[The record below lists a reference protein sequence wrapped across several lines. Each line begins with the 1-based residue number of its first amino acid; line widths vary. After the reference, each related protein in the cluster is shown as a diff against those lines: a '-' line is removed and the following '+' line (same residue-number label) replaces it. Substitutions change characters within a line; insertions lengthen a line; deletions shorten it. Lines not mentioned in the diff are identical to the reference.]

1 MDDCYRIR
9 VPTPFAVGRVN
20 CYVLHGDGLTLVD
33 PGPASEDSREALA
46 EGLAEEGYGVGDVDR
61 VLVTHPH
68 MDHFG
73 DAAAI
78 AAESGAAVCAHT
90 DAVGWLADPDAQFER
105 EQALFKPFLVSMG
118 LPERLSDTVISL
130 PETYRDF
137 RDPVTVDRELE
148 AGDTV
153 DAGLDLD
160 VIHTPGHAPGSVC
173 FLAAGEALFTGD
185 HLLGHISPNPLL
197 TTRPDDPDERTRS
210 LPDYLDA
217 LETIRGVDA
226 PVARPGH
233 GDPVT
238 DVDGRVAEI
247 IEHHREREDRVA
259 NILAA
264 EGPMTAYDVTQ
275 ELFPDLPATELFPG
289 MSETI
294 GHLDL
299 LEDEGRVAIE
309 ETDGVVTYDLA
320 E

>member
-1 MDDCYRIR
+1 MDDCHRIG

-33 PGPASEDSREALA
+33 PGPASADAREALA
-46 EGLAEEGYGVGDVDR
+46 AGLAEEGYELADVDR

-73 DAAAI
+73 DAASI
-78 AAESGAAVCAHT
+78 ARESGATVCAHT
-90 DAVGWLADPDAQFER
+90 DAVGWLTDPDAQFER
-105 EQALFKPFLVSMG
+105 EQALFEPFLVSMG

-137 RDPVTVDRELE
+137 RDPVTVDRELVD
-148 AGDTV
+148 GDTI
-153 DAGLDLD
+153 DAGVELE
-160 VIHTPGHAPGSVC
+160 VTYTPGHAPGSVC
-173 FLAAGEALFTGD
+173 FLADEALFTGD

-210 LPDYLDA
+210 LPSYLDA
-217 LETIRGVDA
+217 LETIQGVDA

-238 DVDGRVAEI
+238 DIDGRVTEI
-247 IEHHREREDRVA
+247 LEHHREREERVA
-259 NILAA
+259 DLLAA

-299 LEDEGRVAIE
+299 LEDDDRVTIE
-309 ETDGVVTYDLA
+309 ETDGVVTYDVA
-320 E
+320 G

>member
-1 MDDCYRIR
+1 MDYHCIA

-20 CYVLHGDGLTLVD
+20 CYVLDGDALTLVD
-33 PGPASEDSREALA
+33 PGPASEDARETLA
-46 EGLAEEGYGVGDVDR
+46 EGLAEAGYEVADVDR

-78 AAESGAAVCAHT
+78 ARESGAEVCAHT

-105 EQALFKPFLVSMG
+105 EQDLFEPFLVSMG

-137 RDPVTVDRELE
+137 REPVTVDRELE
-148 AGDTV
+148 GGDTV
-153 DAGLDLD
+153 AAGRDADLET
-160 VIHTPGHAPGSVC
+160 VHTPGHAPGSVC
-173 FLAAGEALFTGD
+173 FLAPEEAFFTGD
-185 HLLGHISPNPLL
+185 HVLGHISPNPLL
-197 TTRPDDPDERTRS
+197 TTRPDDPTERTRS

-217 LETIRGVDA
+217 LERIQGVDA
-226 PVARPGH
+226 PVAEPGH

-238 DVDGRVAEI
+238 DIDGRVATI
-247 IEHHREREDRVA
+247 LEHHREREERVA
-259 NILAA
+259 DSLAA

-299 LEDEGRVAIE
+299 LEDESRVAI